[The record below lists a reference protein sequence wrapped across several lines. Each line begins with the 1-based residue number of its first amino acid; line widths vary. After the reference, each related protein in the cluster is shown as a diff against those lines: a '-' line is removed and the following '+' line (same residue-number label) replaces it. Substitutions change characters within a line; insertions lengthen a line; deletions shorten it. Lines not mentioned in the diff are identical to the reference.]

1 MKSGAVELGAWGQ
14 GEEMNE
20 NMDERQNPEEVPV
33 EPVTALSF
41 EGIPVTGVEGV
52 IPSIPLEMPDGYPI
66 GTHLRFEVEVRVAN
80 VRYEEGKG
88 RKKGDFIRKHIFA
101 TEAVTLTDAFV
112 PGEGATA
119 PMGSA
124 AGSEGLL
131 EPEEASST
139 APVVEEAYDQ
149 DPAFE
154 RLIISFRSDPVER
167 GEVMDALLTSM
178 DGETVES
185 ELPVLGNVELTAKNV
200 CSLADETG
208 VTAILVDVSDPQ
220 GDLLMEE
227 LRRAISEG
235 SWSPLVRAMQLVPY
249 AVQAS

>member
-1 MKSGAVELGAWGQ
+1 
-14 GEEMNE
+14 MNE
-20 NMDERQNPEEVPV
+20 NMDERQNQEEVPV
-33 EPVTALSF
+33 EPVTTLSF

-101 TEAVTLTDAFV
+101 TEAVTLTGAFV
-112 PGEGATA
+112 PGEQATA
-119 PMGSA
+119 PSGSV

-131 EPEEASST
+131 EPEDVSSV
-139 APVVEEAYDQ
+139 APAAEEAYDQ
-149 DPAFE
+149 DPTFE
-154 RLIISFRSDPVER
+154 RLIISFRVDPVER
-167 GEVMDALLTSM
+167 EETMDALLTSP

-185 ELPVLGNVELTAKNV
+185 ELPILGSVELTAKNV

-208 VTAILVDVSDPQ
+208 VTAVLVDVGDPQ
-220 GDLLMEE
+220 GGPLVDE
-227 LRRAISEG
+227 LRRMISDG
-235 SWSPLVRAMQLVPY
+235 SWAPLVRAMQLVPY
-249 AVQAS
+249 AAQAS